1 LSTNSKYN
9 ETNYYFDSFTDKEFI
24 LDSSVLGYNINDFHG
39 NTTIYYSIKIKN
51 IELTPEQNYN
61 LRVISPG
68 INLPKIFPVTL
79 LKN

>member
-1 LSTNSKYN
+1 MSTNSKYN

-39 NTTIYYSIKIKN
+39 NTTYYSIKIKN
-51 IELTPEQNYN
+51 IELIPEQHYK